1 MRLALALGLAAAL
14 LSSAAQAADR
24 KLDAFVGRWIGT
36 GQATE
41 GVVAPVATQSRDS
54 EVVIEKVADGFKVS
68 WTTMSS
74 DLDDGSKAKVKASSL
89 VFKASRKPG
98 YFVDVKSGDPLK
110 GKKSTWAR
118 LSGDTLTVNQLVV
131 SEDGQWDV
139 TVYERTLSD
148 GDRMKSSFTR
158 IRNGAVTRQA
168 RLDMQLGS
176 RSTR

>member
-1 MRLALALGLAAAL
+1 MRLALALGLAVTL
-14 LSSAAQAADR
+14 VSSAAHAADR
-24 KLDAFVGRWIGT
+24 KLDDFVGRWIGT

-41 GVVAPVATQSRDS
+41 GAVAPVATQSRDS
-54 EVVIEKVADGFKVS
+54 EVVIEKVAGGFKVS

-74 DLDDGSKAKVKASSL
+74 DLDDGSKARVKASSL
-89 VFKASRKPG
+89 TFKASRKPG
-98 YFVDVKSGDPLK
+98 YFVDVNSGDPLK

-139 TVYERTLSD
+139 TVYERTLRE
-148 GDRMKSSFTR
+148 GDQMKSSFMR

-176 RSTR
+176 RSTQ